1 MNVDLNKYRAGLFA
15 DRETVDEAMEYAY
28 AVLNKI
34 QDAHERLAAMTAM
47 HVVLNT
53 VINEVNGKEEN

>member
-1 MNVDLNKYRAGLFA
+1 MNVDLNKYRANMFA
-15 DRETVDEAMEYAY
+15 DRDNVDDAMDYAY
-28 AVLNKI
+28 QVFNRI
-34 QDAHERLAAMTAM
+34 QDPHERIAAMTAM